1 MYSIQELSDIIDKSL
16 NQLEL
21 PQQPERLY
29 QPIKYILSTGG
40 KRIRPVLTLAACNA
54 FSTTI
59 DSAIYPALAVE
70 VFHNFTLIHDD
81 IMDNANM
88 RRNKQTVHVKWDS
101 NVAILSG
108 DAMSIYAYQLLQKV
122 NPSHLPNV
130 LSVFNSFAMGICEG
144 QQMDMDFE
152 SKSFVAQEE
161 YIRMIELKTSIL
173 LEGALKI
180 GAIIGGASNAD
191 VTNIGDFGR
200 NIGIAFQLQ
209 DDLLDTYGDVS
220 VFGKKIG
227 GDIVANKKTILTVM
241 ALSHAKGQDLE
252 LLNSYFKLPNMDP
265 VKKVEGVTDIYNRLN
280 VKQHVEELI
289 EKYHQKAIT
298 HLAKVN
304 IAPEKKSILE
314 ELTERLMA
322 RKN

>member
-1 MYSIQELSDIIDKSL
+1 MYSIQELSDIVEKSI
-16 NQLEL
+16 NQTNL

-29 QPIKYILSTGG
+29 EPIKYILSTGG
-40 KRIRPVLTLAACNA
+40 KRIRPVLTLAACNV
-54 FSTTI
+54 FSNTI
-59 DSAIYPALAVE
+59 DDAIYPALAVE

-81 IMDNANM
+81 IMDNAYM
-88 RRNKQTVHVKWDS
+88 RRNKQTVHVKWDN

-122 NPSHLPNV
+122 KPTILPSV
-130 LSVFNSFAMGICEG
+130 LNVFNTFAMGICEG

-161 YIRMIELKTSIL
+161 YIRMIELKTSVL

-180 GAIIGGASNAD
+180 GAIIGGASNSD
-191 VTNIGDFGR
+191 VLNIGEFGR
-200 NIGIAFQLQ
+200 NMGIAFQLQ
-209 DDLLDTYGDVS
+209 DDLLDTYGDVH

-241 ALSHAKGQDLE
+241 ALSHAKGSDLE
-252 LLNSYFKLPNMDP
+252 LLNSYYKLPNMDP
-265 VKKVEGVTDIYNRLN
+265 AMKVDAVVALYNSLKVKDY
-280 VKQHVEELI
+280 VEELI
-289 EKYHQKAIT
+289 ESYHKKALSHLGKISVAPAQK
-298 HLAKVN
+298 V
-304 IAPEKKSILE
+304 ILE
-314 ELTERLMA
+314 ELTERLMT